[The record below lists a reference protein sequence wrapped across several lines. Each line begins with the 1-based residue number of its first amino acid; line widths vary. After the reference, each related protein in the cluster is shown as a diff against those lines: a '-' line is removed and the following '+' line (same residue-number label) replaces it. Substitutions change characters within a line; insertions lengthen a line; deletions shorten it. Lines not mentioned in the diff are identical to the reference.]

1 MNPPNRAELR
11 RYWRPRSL
19 FGHSENDVEA
29 ARAVGQEAAAGLSP
43 IAEATN
49 GSCTVLLAPP
59 GAGKTTDL
67 YRLIDSGGRR
77 ARRVHLPSL
86 VGDSRILDL
95 IAGIIAEI
103 TAPDSVENGPAS
115 YAPEPLLAL
124 DSIDEAP
131 LDGPNLIELVREV
144 AKAAR
149 RANVRLVLACR
160 SASWLTGAEEALWRT
175 FDTVNVFLIEPLDQ
189 ENIAEYLRSADVDVD
204 AFLDAVRD
212 AGIIDLVTS
221 PHTLR
226 LLVDDYLEGG
236 GALPSEQ
243 IELFR
248 RASRRLL
255 TDPAR
260 QYSPSQRAAAE
271 PLLEAARWLAALSI
285 LGGRP
290 LLTLTDVPGP
300 HHLTDA
306 DCAAVINS
314 TDYDAVLHTALF
326 ASADGRRHFFAY
338 QTVTEFLAAEHLVNS
353 GLPADR
359 LTRLLAGPG
368 DRPAPQ
374 LQAVAAWMISM
385 APERFQALLGS
396 DPEAFLGSNI
406 ELRDARYRSVL
417 VDRLLEMAQRYET
430 GRIEH
435 LRLTRLH
442 YDGIEQ
448 RLRAVLDDQAS
459 TSDACD
465 LAVRIARLN
474 SLNGMHD
481 ALLNT
486 TLDTTRSVAVRS
498 AAGRAALELGP
509 PIPDSRLATL
519 ADPALQQSG
528 DEDELFGIGL
538 RALLRSGTSPAAV
551 LSRLKPAENPDL
563 YGNYRSFLT
572 GTLPSAFQSTQMTPA
587 EVQESLRWVTET
599 EQQAPIRG
607 PQLGGLAE
615 QTAMVCDAI
624 FVVGLQMLAD
634 PTVRTGVADVI
645 GGRAVRHLNVIRD
658 RLTELPQME
667 PVARRELLIELQSR
681 PSSALL
687 ALKLRQAGLL
697 GADDFVS
704 LLARAETLTTSVEEA
719 RQWRPWLVNA
729 YDATRLEHLAALRQV
744 APDSPLFQE
753 VARHWLNPPDPSSH
767 DAPPFHEDESDEGEP
782 VLTTEELRARLRD
795 SLTQP
800 PSEAFH
806 TFCYWAQFR
815 PDQRYVTESFEVNV
829 ESLPG
834 WQTLDAVE
842 QDAATDSAIVYLK
855 TATSNGADLLGTG
868 SFNTGALAAARA
880 LVLMSHRRAHAVLEP
895 SRWRFW
901 APALIRGPFVTA
913 DDLPML
919 PAVKGA
925 YQYARQELLSAAER
939 DMRGRPDSSQFTLRR
954 ISPALTAE
962 AAAWLET
969 LVTDTTLDA
978 ATSGIAFQRLV
989 EIDAPRGIAL
999 LRQYIDRGDSASV
1012 HRLAA
1017 KALEAT
1023 PGNVWLVLRPLFMA
1037 NGQLATDVI
1046 EDVAYGQVFD
1056 VRQLAEEDLVE
1067 LWKLT
1072 TTLFPPHQD
1081 PTVHGM
1087 HIVTARESAADLRN
1101 RLLPA
1106 LASRGTDAAVTQL
1119 QQLVTGNPQ
1128 DVGLKR
1134 LLTLARRERSRTQW
1148 QPWPPDE
1155 IIKLLT
1161 ANPGRRRAI
1170 AVQRG
1175 SLGVV
1180 LAAAVAVPIDTAFW
1194 SRDGLETGTWIFG
1207 LISFVVGI
1215 MQLVVGRL
1223 HPSTGDAPEPGVWRK
1238 IVGLPLTR
1246 IDVGVVVVALAICVA
1261 FAAFAER
1268 GDEEPAKKAPLQP
1281 APSVTTPKQQP
1292 SAAVKTSASTTPTTQ
1307 TSPRPANSLSPTP
1320 RARPQGT

>member
-1 MNPPNRAELR
+1 
-11 RYWRPRSL
+11 
-19 FGHSENDVEA
+19 
-29 ARAVGQEAAAGLSP
+29 
-43 IAEATN
+43 
-49 GSCTVLLAPP
+49 
-59 GAGKTTDL
+59 
-67 YRLIDSGGRR
+67 
-77 ARRVHLPSL
+77 
-86 VGDSRILDL
+86 
-95 IAGIIAEI
+95 
-103 TAPDSVENGPAS
+103 
-115 YAPEPLLAL
+115 
-124 DSIDEAP
+124 
-131 LDGPNLIELVREV
+131 
-144 AKAAR
+144 
-149 RANVRLVLACR
+149 
-160 SASWLTGAEEALWRT
+160 
-175 FDTVNVFLIEPLDQ
+175 
-189 ENIAEYLRSADVDVD
+189 
-204 AFLDAVRD
+204 
-212 AGIIDLVTS
+212 
-221 PHTLR
+221 
-226 LLVDDYLEGG
+226 
-236 GALPSEQ
+236 
-243 IELFR
+243 
-248 RASRRLL
+248 
-255 TDPAR
+255 
-260 QYSPSQRAAAE
+260 
-271 PLLEAARWLAALSI
+271 
-285 LGGRP
+285 
-290 LLTLTDVPGP
+290 
-300 HHLTDA
+300 
-306 DCAAVINS
+306 VIKS
-314 TDYDAVLHTALF
+314 TDYDAALHTALF
-326 ASADGRRHFFAY
+326 ASADGRHHFFAY

-448 RLRAVLDDQAS
+448 RLRAVFDDQAS
-459 TSDACD
+459 TSDACY

-599 EQQAPIRG
+599 ERQPPIRG
-607 PQLGGLAE
+607 PQLGGFAE

-624 FVVGLQMLAD
+624 LVVGLQMLAD
-634 PTVRTGVADVI
+634 ATVRTGVADVI
-645 GGRAVRHLNVIRD
+645 AGRAVRHLSVVRD
-658 RLTELPQME
+658 RLTKLPQME
-667 PVARRELLIELQSR
+667 PVARRDLLVELQSR

-687 ALKLRQAGLL
+687 ALRLRQAGLL

-704 LLARAETLTTSVEEA
+704 LLGRAEALATNGEEA
-719 RQWRPWLVNA
+719 QQWRPWLVNA
-729 YDATRLEHLAALRQV
+729 YDATRPEHFAALGQV
-744 APDSPLFQE
+744 APDSPLFHE

-767 DAPPFHEDESDEGEP
+767 DAPPFPEDESEP
-782 VLTTEELRARLRD
+782 VFTTEQLRAKLRD

-800 PSEAFH
+800 PAEAFH
-806 TFCYWAQFR
+806 TFCYWAQVR

-829 ESLPG
+829 ENLPG
-834 WQTLDAVE
+834 WQTLDVVE
-842 QDAATDSAIVYLK
+842 QGAATDCAIVYLK

-919 PAVKGA
+919 PALKGA

-939 DMRGRPDSSQFTLRR
+939 DMRGRPDSGQFTLRR
-954 ISPALTAE
+954 IAPALTAE

-969 LVTDTTLDA
+969 LVSDTALDA
-978 ATSGIAFQRLV
+978 ATTGAAFQRLV
-989 EIDAPRGIAL
+989 EVDAPRGIAL
-999 LRQYIDRGDSASV
+999 LRRYIDEGDRASV
-1012 HRLAA
+1012 RRLAA

-1023 PGNVWLVLRPLFMA
+1023 PGNAWPVLQPLLSA
-1037 NGQLATDVI
+1037 DGQLATDVI

-1056 VRQLAEEDLVE
+1056 VRQLAEHHLVE
-1067 LWKLT
+1067 LWELT
-1072 TTLFPPHQD
+1072 NALFPPEQD

-1087 HIVTARESAADLRN
+1087 HIVTPQESAADLRN

-1106 LASRGTDAAVTQL
+1106 LADRGTDAALMQL
-1119 QQLVTGNPQ
+1119 QQLVTRKPE

-1134 LLTLARRERSRTQW
+1134 LLTFARREQSRTQW
-1148 QPWPPDE
+1148 RPLPPDE
-1155 IIKLLT
+1155 IIELLT
-1161 ANPGRRRAI
+1161 ANPGRQRAI
-1170 AVQRG
+1170 ALQRE
-1175 SLGVV
+1175 SLAVL
-1180 LAAAVAVPIDTAFW
+1180 LAAAIAVPIDTAFW
-1194 SRDGLETGTWIFG
+1194 ARDGLETGTWIFG
-1207 LISFVVGI
+1207 FIFIVVGI
-1215 MQLVVGRL
+1215 VQLVVGRL
-1223 HPSTGDAPEPGVWRK
+1223 HPSTGDAPEPSVWRK

-1268 GDEEPAKKAPLQP
+1268 GDKEPAKKVPLQP

-1292 SAAVKTSASTTPTTQ
+1292 SVAVKTSAPTTPATQ
-1307 TSPRPANSLSPTP
+1307 TSPRPAKSSSSARP
-1320 RARPQGT
+1320 ARPQGT

>member
-1 MNPPNRAELR
+1 MNPSNRVELR
-11 RYWRPRSL
+11 RYWRPRSF

-29 ARAVGQEAAAGLSP
+29 ARAVGQEAVAGLSP

-67 YRLIDSGGRR
+67 HRLIDSGGRR

-86 VGDSRILDL
+86 VGDSRIFDL

-124 DSIDEAP
+124 DSVDEAP

-160 SASWLTGAEEALWRT
+160 SASWLTGVEEALWRT
-175 FDTVNVFLIEPLDQ
+175 FDTVNVFLIEPLDR
-189 ENIAEYLRSADVDVD
+189 ENIAEYLRSADVDVEV
-204 AFLDAVRD
+204 FLDAVRD

-255 TDPAR
+255 ADPAW
-260 QYSPSQRAAAE
+260 QYSPSLRAAAE

-300 HHLTDA
+300 HRLTDA

-314 TDYDAVLHTALF
+314 TDYDAALRTALF
-326 ASADGRRHFFAY
+326 ASSDGRHHFFAY

-353 GLPADR
+353 GLPADQ

-368 DRPAPQ
+368 KRPAPQ

-448 RLRAVLDDQAS
+448 RLRAVLDDRAS
-459 TSDACD
+459 TSDACY

-474 SLNGMHD
+474 SLNEMHD
-481 ALLNT
+481 ALLKT
-486 TLDTTRSVAVRS
+486 ALDTTRSVAVRS

-509 PIPDSRLATL
+509 PTPDSRLATL

-551 LSRLKPAENPDL
+551 LPRLKSAENPDL

-572 GTLPSAFQSTQMTPA
+572 GTLPSAFQSTQMSPA

-599 EQQAPIRG
+599 ERQAPIRG

-624 FVVGLQMLAD
+624 LLVGLQMLAD
-634 PTVRTGVADVI
+634 PTVRSGVADVI
-645 GGRAVRHLNVIRD
+645 AGRAARHLSLLRE
-658 RLTELPQME
+658 RRTELPQME
-667 PVARRELLIELQSR
+667 PVARRDLLVELQARS
-681 PSSALL
+681 SSALL
-687 ALKLRQAGLL
+687 ALRLRQAGLL

-704 LLARAETLTTSVEEA
+704 LLGRAEALATNVKEA
-719 RQWRPWLVNA
+719 QQWRPWLVNA
-729 YDATRLEHLAALRQV
+729 YDATRPEHLAALGQV
-744 APDSPLFQE
+744 ASNSPLFQE

-767 DAPPFHEDESDEGEP
+767 DAPPFHEDESDESEP
-782 VLTTEELRARLRD
+782 VLTTKELRAKLRD

-800 PSEAFH
+800 PAEAFH
-806 TFCYWAQFR
+806 TFCYWAQIR
-815 PDQRYVTESFEVNV
+815 PDQQYVTESFEVNV
-829 ESLPG
+829 ENLPG

-842 QDAATDSAIVYLK
+842 QDTATDCAIVYLK
-855 TATSNGADLLGTG
+855 TARSNGADLLGTG

-880 LVLMSHRRAHAVLEP
+880 LVLMSHRRASAALEP
-895 SRWRFW
+895 SRWKFW

-919 PAVKGA
+919 PALKGA
-925 YQYARQELLSAAER
+925 YRYAREELLSAAER
-939 DMRGRPDSSQFTLRR
+939 DMRGRPDSGQFTLRR
-954 ISPALTAE
+954 IAPVLTAE

-969 LVTDTTLDA
+969 LVSDTTLDA
-978 ATSGIAFQRLV
+978 ATTGGAFQRLV
-989 EIDAPRGIAL
+989 EVDAPRGIAL
-999 LRQYIDRGDSASV
+999 LRRYIDKGDRGSV
-1012 HRLAA
+1012 RRLAA

-1023 PGNVWLVLRPLFMA
+1023 PGSAWPVLQPLLSA
-1037 NGQLATDVI
+1037 DGQLATDVI

-1056 VRQLAEEDLVE
+1056 VRQLAEHHLVE
-1067 LWKLT
+1067 LWELT
-1072 TTLFPPHQD
+1072 NTRFPPEQD

-1087 HIVTARESAADLRN
+1087 HIVTPRESAADLRN

-1106 LASRGTDAAVTQL
+1106 LADRGTDAAVTQL
-1119 QQLVTGNPQ
+1119 QQLVARKPK

-1134 LLTLARRERSRTQW
+1134 LLTFARREQSRTQW
-1148 QPWPPDE
+1148 QPLQPDE
-1155 IIKLLT
+1155 IIELLT
-1161 ANPGRRRAI
+1161 ANPSRRRAI
-1170 AVQRG
+1170 ALQRG
-1175 SLGVV
+1175 SLAFLLG
-1180 LAAAVAVPIDTAFW
+1180 AAVAVPIDTAFW
-1194 SRDGLETGTWIFG
+1194 SRDGLETGTWIF
-1207 LISFVVGI
+1207 SFLFLLVGI
-1215 MQLVVGRL
+1215 VQLVVGRL
-1223 HPSTGDAPEPGVWRK
+1223 HPSTGDAPEPSVWRK

-1268 GDEEPAKKAPLQP
+1268 GDEEPAKKAPPQP
-1281 APSVTTPKQQP
+1281 APSSTTPNQQP
-1292 SAAVKTSASTTPTTQ
+1292 SAAVKASASATPARQ
-1307 TSPRPANSLSPTP
+1307 TSPRPANSSSSA
-1320 RARPQGT
+1320 RSARP